1 MVAAASWPMSGSD
14 GCNGNSV
21 DGKYI
26 LRVLA
31 KGLTTMMSEAEDVAF
46 DSWY

>member
-1 MVAAASWPMSGSD
+1 MVEAASLPMSGSD

-21 DGKYI
+21 DRKYI
-26 LRVLA
+26 LRVLT
-31 KGLTTMMSEAEDVAF
+31 KGLTTMMSESEDVAF